1 MRSYY
6 LYVFLLALVCTLW
19 RSPRAEAITILP
31 SQSCASTWEGKSLRQ
46 TQFDPLQDADYRA
59 YQNRLR
65 AKSWHRE
72 KCNKPWTIL
81 ISMMVSPDLEKY
93 AIADL
98 LQLEKQ
104 IEGSA
109 FQADV
114 IIQIE
119 EQQSRRVRRY
129 HLLQNSTSTP
139 TPNTSQELSQLSFD
153 QLQSPIISEYY
164 AHALI
169 PARKR
174 FANFVRWG
182 VQDYPSENLMLVFWG
197 HGRGWQTLSEL
208 NLRATLAKIQCW
220 RKKPLDVL
228 AWDACFMQSLEDAVE
243 VAPWTRFVCGSE
255 DIESCAGYDYTDLV
269 QAITQSQS
277 HSPDPALHVAAS
289 IPTLYERSFDST
301 SGTQT
306 RLDPRITETLTGST
320 LKSQEVLENLVPALN
335 QLAQELQDW
344 TQQSD
349 TWQSVKLIIEKSP
362 TYAGGTRDL
371 GLFLMDLLKT
381 IEMIGL
387 KKSSRDAVYL
397 TELIE
402 HTCMVLNQSVLRTVL
417 GNKYTFPED
426 RQICQASGVSIFL
439 PRTSSEFHEQIKLL
453 SRSGLY
459 LSHPFFRVRSPWAE
473 WVRSMYR

>member
-1 MRSYY
+1 MRFCHLS
-6 LYVFLLALVCTLW
+6 VFLLALVCTLW

-31 SQSCASTWEGKSLRQ
+31 SQSCASTWEGKSLSQ

-109 FQADV
+109 LQADV

-129 HLLQNSTSTP
+129 HLHQTSTSIP
-139 TPNTSQELSQLSFD
+139 APNTSEELAQLSFN
-153 QLQSPIISEYY
+153 QLKSPIISEFY
-164 AHALI
+164 AHSLI

-197 HGRGWQTLSEL
+197 HGKGWQTLSEL

-255 DIESCAGYDYTDLV
+255 DIESCAGYDYTNVV
-269 QAITQSQS
+269 QAVTHPQQ
-277 HSPDPALHVAAS
+277 HSSDPALHVAAS
-289 IPTLYERSFDST
+289 LPTLYEKSFNSNGG
-301 SGTQT
+301 SQAN
-306 RLDPRITETLTGST
+306 LDPKITETLTGST
-320 LKSQEVLENLVPALN
+320 LKSQEVLENLLPALN
-335 QLAQELQDW
+335 QLAQELQKW
-344 TQQSD
+344 THQSD
-349 TWQSVKLIIEKSP
+349 IWQSVKMVIRKSP

-371 GLFLMDLLKT
+371 GIFLMELLGVIKDIRPEKT
-381 IEMIGL
+381 T
-387 KKSSRDAVYL
+387 RDVDYL
-397 TELIE
+397 TQLIE
-402 HTCMVLNQSVLRTVL
+402 HTCMVLNRSILRTAL
-417 GNKYTFPED
+417 GKQYAFPED
-426 RQICQASGVSIFL
+426 RQICQAAGVSIFL
-439 PRTSSEFHEQIKLL
+439 PRTSSEFHEQIKLI
-453 SRSGLY
+453 SRSELY
-459 LSHPFFRVRSPWAE
+459 LSHPFFRVRSPWAG